1 MKGGERDGENGSRW
15 DARRRGSKR
24 EKGER
29 ETEKES
35 GVLKKG
41 R

>member
-1 MKGGERDGENGSRW
+1 MKGGERGENGSRW
-15 DARRRGSKR
+15 DAKGRGSKR
-24 EKGER
+24 EKRER